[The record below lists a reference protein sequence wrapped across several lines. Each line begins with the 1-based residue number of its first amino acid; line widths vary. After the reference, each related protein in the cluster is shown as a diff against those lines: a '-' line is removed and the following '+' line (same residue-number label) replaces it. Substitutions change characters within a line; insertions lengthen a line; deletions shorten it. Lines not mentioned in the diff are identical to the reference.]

1 MMTELLTGLYGAPP
15 THLVDTPD
23 GARQLSPL
31 YPAADD
37 LCAATPGSYSSIVM
51 LAPPAT
57 LERRYVLGQALA
69 ALTPGGALI
78 AVAPNDKG
86 GARLGKELAAF
97 GCVADETSKSHHRIC
112 IARRPQVLTGVDA
125 ALAAGAPRVVEAT
138 GLWSQPGIFSWDRID
153 PGSALLASRLPQLT
167 GCGAD
172 YGCGIGYLAR
182 TVLKSDAVKR
192 LDLVDIDRRAVA
204 AARRNVVDA
213 RAHLHW
219 ADATGGDPAFA
230 DLDFVV
236 MNPPFHDAGAEDKG
250 LGQAF
255 IRQAAKALRAGGV
268 CWLVANRHLPYEAVL
283 SGAFKSVRLDHEADG
298 FKIYEALA

>member
-1 MMTELLTGLYGAPP
+1 MTEFLTGIYGAPP
-15 THLVDTPD
+15 THLVDTPN

-37 LCAATPGSYSSIVM
+37 LSAATPGAYSNIVM
-51 LAPPAT
+51 LAPAGT

-69 ALTPGGALI
+69 ALSPGGALI
-78 AVAPNDKG
+78 VIAPNDSG

-97 GCVADETSKSHHRIC
+97 GCVVDETIKSHHRIC
-112 IARRPQVLTGVDA
+112 VVRRPQHLTGVDE
-125 ALAAGAPRVVEAT
+125 ALVAGAPRLVEAI
-138 GLWSQPGIFSWDRID
+138 GFWSQPGIFSWDRID
-153 PGSALLASRLPQLT
+153 PGSALLASRLPQLA

-182 TVLKSDAVKR
+182 TVLQSNAVNR
-192 LDLVDIDRRAVA
+192 LDLVDIDRRAVE
-204 AARRNVVDA
+204 AARRNVADA

-219 ADATGGDPAFA
+219 ADATGGDLALA
-230 DLDFVV
+230 SLDFVV

-255 IRQAAKALRAGGV
+255 IGQAAKALRTGGV
-268 CWLVANRHLPYEAVL
+268 CWLVANRHLPYEAAL
-283 SGAFKSVRLDHEADG
+283 SAAFRSVRLDHEAGG
-298 FKIYEALA
+298 FKIFEATA

>member
-1 MMTELLTGLYGAPP
+1 MSEFLSGIYGAPP
-15 THLVDTPD
+15 THLVDAPN

-31 YPAADD
+31 HPGADD
-37 LCAATPGSYSSIVM
+37 LGAATPGAYSNIVM
-51 LAPPAT
+51 LAPAGT

-69 ALTPGGALI
+69 ALSPGGTLTVI
-78 AVAPNDKG
+78 APNDRG

-97 GCVADETSKSHHRIC
+97 GCVVDETSRSHHRIC
-112 IARRPQVLTGVDA
+112 TVRRPQYLTGVDE
-125 ALAAGAPRVVEAT
+125 ALMAGAPRLVEAT

-153 PGSALLASRLPQLT
+153 PGSALLASRLPQLK

-182 TVLKSDAVKR
+182 SVLTSNAVKR
-192 LDLVDIDRRAVA
+192 LDLVDIDRRAVE
-204 AARRNVVDA
+204 AARRNVADA

-219 ADATGGDPAFA
+219 ADATGGDLALA
-230 DLDFVV
+230 NLDFVV

-255 IRQAAKALRAGGV
+255 IRQAAKALRTGGV
-268 CWLVANRHLPYEAVL
+268 CWLVANRHLPYETAL
-283 SGAFKSVRLDHEADG
+283 SGAFGSVRLDHEADG
-298 FKIYEALA
+298 FKIYEARA

>member
-1 MMTELLTGLYGAPP
+1 MTEFLSGIYGTPP
-15 THLVDTPD
+15 THLVDTPN

-37 LCAATPGSYSSIVM
+37 LSAATPGTYSNIVM
-51 LAPPAT
+51 LAPSGT

-69 ALTPGGALI
+69 ALSPGGALI
-78 AVAPNDKG
+78 VIAPNDRG
-86 GARLGKELAAF
+86 GARLATELAAF
-97 GCVADETSKSHHRIC
+97 GCVVDETSKSHHRIC
-112 IARRPQVLTGVDA
+112 SVRRPQYLTGVDEV
-125 ALAAGAPRVVEAT
+125 LAAGAPCLVEAI

-153 PGSALLASRLPQLT
+153 PGSALLAARLPQLK

-182 TVLKSDAVKR
+182 TVLKSNAVER
-192 LDLVDIDRRAVA
+192 LDLVDIDRRSLE

-219 ADATGGDPAFA
+219 ADVTAGDLALA

-255 IRQAAKALRAGGV
+255 IRQAATALRTGGV
-268 CWLVANRHLPYEAVL
+268 CWLVANRHLPYEAAL
-283 SGAFKSVRLDHEADG
+283 SGAFSSVRLDHEADG
-298 FKIYEALA
+298 FKIYEARI